1 MIDHSNIWGNQATI
15 GELIYTRVVKIAKSM
30 PKTCTKPLKQQPFQT
45 YRDPETGRWYVVRS
59 SVPTATPVLATSQ
72 KK

>member
-1 MIDHSNIWGNQATI
+1 
-15 GELIYTRVVKIAKSM
+15 M

-59 SVPTATPVLATSQ
+59 SVPTATTALVASA
-72 KK
+72 K

>member
-1 MIDHSNIWGNQATI
+1 MIDHSNFGGNRATI

-59 SVPTATPVLATSQ
+59 SVPTATTALVASA
-72 KK
+72 K

>member
-1 MIDHSNIWGNQATI
+1 MIDHSNIRGYRATI

-45 YRDPETGRWYVVRS
+45 YRDPKTGRWYVVQS
-59 SVPTATPVLATSQ
+59 SVPTAAAALTVST